1 MRFISRRRF
10 FQFAG
15 STLASLGLS
24 QFNFLRQAESYGKVL
39 AKSTS
44 RKVALLVGINDYKY
58 LPLRGCLSDVDLQYH
73 LLKHRFGFQDTDIH
87 ILKNEQATRNNILQA
102 FEEYLI
108 KQAKPDDVV
117 VFHFSGHGSRIA
129 DPDPILVSFFDN
141 TGLNGTLVPIDALL
155 PPGYPQ
161 QGGQVEDIM
170 GHTLFLLMTAV
181 KSENFTA
188 VLDSCF
194 SGGATREF
202 RVRSRE
208 GGKNIQIVPAE
219 KAYQQKWLAKLNLS
233 RPEFVKRYRAGV
245 AKGVVLAATNP
256 NQYAADAQLN
266 GFYAGAFT
274 YSLTKYLWQ
283 QTSTPETAISYVRQQ
298 IPESFNQTPIFEA
311 KVGSKYEKKPIYFI
325 SNPSAPANAVVT
337 AVTGNQAT
345 LWFGGVDVGN
355 LDTGAVFTAVNGSG
369 KVIYQSRQGLEG
381 KGIVQGVV
389 KSGARLRIVGE

>member
-1 MRFISRRRF
+1 MRPISRRRF

-15 STLASLGLS
+15 STLATLGFS
-24 QFNFLRQAESYGKVL
+24 QSNFLQKAESYGKVL

-44 RKVALLVGINDYKY
+44 RKVALLVGINDYKSQ
-58 LPLRGCLSDVDLQYH
+58 PLRGCLSDVDLQRH
-73 LLKHRFGFQDTDIH
+73 LLKYRFGFKETDIH
-87 ILKNEQATRNNILQA
+87 TLTNEQATRENILQA

-129 DPDPILVSFFDN
+129 DPDPIFVSFVDK
-141 TGLNGTLVPIDALL
+141 TGLNGTLVPVDAML

-161 QGGQVEDIM
+161 QGGQVKDIM
-170 GHTLFLLMTAV
+170 GHTLFLLMASV

-194 SGGATREF
+194 SGGATRDF
-202 RVRSRE
+202 RVRSRD
-208 GGKNIQIVPAE
+208 GGRNIQIVPAE
-219 KAYQQKWLAKLNLS
+219 KAYQENLLAKLNLK
-233 RPEFVKRYRAGV
+233 RQDFVKAYRRGV
-245 AKGVVLAATNP
+245 AKGVVLAATDP
-256 NQYAADAQLN
+256 NQLAADARFN

-274 YSLTKYLWQ
+274 HSLTQHLWQ
-283 QTSTPETAISYVRQQ
+283 QTSTPETAISYLKQE
-298 IPESFNQTPIFEA
+298 IPEKYNQTPIFEA
-311 KVGSKYEKKPIYFI
+311 KAGSGYEKQPIYFI
-325 SNPSAPANAVVT
+325 NNPSVAANAVVT

-355 LDTGAVFTAVNGSG
+355 VETGTVFTVANGSG

-381 KGIVQGVV
+381 KGTVQGVV
-389 KSGARLRIVGE
+389 KSGALLRMVG

>member
-1 MRFISRRRF
+1 MRPISRRRF

-15 STLASLGLS
+15 STLATLGFS
-24 QFNFLRQAESYGKVL
+24 QSNFLRQAESYGKVL

-44 RKVALLVGINDYKY
+44 RKVALLVGINDYKFS
-58 LPLRGCLSDVDLQYH
+58 PLQGCLSDVELQRHLLQY
-73 LLKHRFGFQDTDIH
+73 RFGFKETDIH
-87 ILKNEQATRNNILQA
+87 TLTNEQATRENILQA

-129 DPDPILVSFFDN
+129 DPDPILVSFVDN
-141 TGLNGTLVPIDALL
+141 TGLNGTLVPVDGML

-161 QGGQVEDIM
+161 QGGQVKDIM
-170 GHTLFLLMTAV
+170 GHTLFLLMAAV

-194 SGGATREF
+194 SGGATRDF

-208 GGKNIQIVPAE
+208 GGRNIQIVPAE
-219 KAYQQKWLAKLNLS
+219 KAYQENLLAKLNLK
-233 RPEFVKRYRAGV
+233 RQDFVKAYRRGV
-245 AKGVVLAATNP
+245 AKGVVLAATDP
-256 NQYAADAQLN
+256 NQLAADARFN

-274 YSLTKYLWQ
+274 HSLTQHLWQ
-283 QTSTPETAISYVRQQ
+283 QTSTPETAISYVKQQ
-298 IPESFNQTPIFEA
+298 IFEKYDQTPIFEA
-311 KVGSKYEKKPIYFI
+311 KAGSGYEKQPIYFI
-325 SNPSAPANAVVT
+325 SNPSVAANAVIT

-355 LDTGAVFTAVNGSG
+355 VDTGTVFTVANGSG

-381 KGIVQGVV
+381 KGTVQGVV
-389 KSGARLRIVGE
+389 KPGALLRMV